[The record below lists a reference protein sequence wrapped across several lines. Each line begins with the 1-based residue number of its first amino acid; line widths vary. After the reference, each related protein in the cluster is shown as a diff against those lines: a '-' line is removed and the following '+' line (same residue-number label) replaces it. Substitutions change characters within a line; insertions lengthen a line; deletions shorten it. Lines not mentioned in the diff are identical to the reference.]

1 MGLFCCLIF
10 KPQIKQNTIQ
20 YSKNQQF
27 KFSKMKYNTRNIGII
42 AHVDAGK
49 TTLSE
54 RLLYYTG
61 LIHKIGNVDD
71 GNTTMDKDIQEKNRG
86 ITISS
91 AAVSTQWKKDGTA
104 YNINIIDTPGHIDFA
119 VEVERSLRV
128 LDSVV
133 AVFCASSGVQPQT
146 ENVWFQAEKHGISKI
161 CFINKMDRIGADFF
175 AVLKEIETKLHAV
188 PMALQIPI
196 GAEAQFEGVID
207 LIRQKALYWTDETGE
222 TIIEKEIPDDQKAD
236 AEEYRMK
243 LMETLAEYDETF
255 FEIFLDPENSIT
267 EEMITEALRK
277 VCRSGA
283 AVPVLC
289 GSAFKNKGVQPLLD
303 AVVTYFPAP
312 DHLPAIQGKD
322 PETEESVELIRD
334 ETESFSGLV
343 FKVVIDKHMGRL
355 AMLRLYSGKIK
366 SGDTVLN
373 VRTGE
378 SFRISRILQMQSD
391 KTLAIEEAKAGDIVA
406 LTGIKDSKTG
416 DSLSAVEKPVL
427 LEAITIPAPVIR
439 VSIEPKTN
447 SDEKS
452 FGLVLAKI
460 QEEDPSLVVERD
472 RQTGETLL
480 SGLGELHLE
489 VTLEKIR
496 LNHGIEV
503 NQGKPKVSY
512 REILT
517 ETRTHREKLSKQNGG
532 SGQFAD
538 ITFEIGPRENN
549 VPGIEFINLIKG
561 GVIPGEFIPSVEK
574 GFKDA
579 MENGPLKGYPLESMK
594 IRLLDGSFHAQ
605 DSSAFDFENA
615 ARDGFR
621 AAALSCSPKLLEPVM
636 QVEIQSIEE
645 YTGAVTADINRRRGI
660 ISSIDEKSGRK
671 IFAAEVPLA
680 STFGYISDLRT
691 LTSGRASISMKLSHY
706 AMVPDFIANT
716 LVT

>member
-1 MGLFCCLIF
+1 
-10 KPQIKQNTIQ
+10 
-20 YSKNQQF
+20 
-27 KFSKMKYNTRNIGII
+27 MKYNTRNIGII

-71 GNTTMDKDIQEKNRG
+71 GNTTMDKDIQERNRG

-91 AAVSTQWKKDGTA
+91 AAVSTQWKKDNKV

-146 ENVWFQAEKHGISKI
+146 ENVWFQAEKHGTSKI

-175 AVLKEIETKLHAV
+175 AVLNEIKTKLNAV
-188 PMALQIPI
+188 PLALQIPI
-196 GAEAQFEGVID
+196 GAESHFEGVID
-207 LIRQKALYWTDETGE
+207 LIKMKALYWADENGE
-222 TIIEKEIPDDQKAD
+222 TIVEKEIPDHYMAEAD
-236 AEEYRMK
+236 EYRMK
-243 LMETLAEYDETF
+243 LMETLAENDEMF
-255 FEIFLDPENSIT
+255 FDIFMDT
-267 EEMITEALRK
+267 EQTVTVEMLSEAIQR
-277 VCRSGA
+277 VCRLGS

-289 GSAFKNKGVQPLLD
+289 GSAFKNKGIQPLLD
-303 AVVTYFPAP
+303 AVVTYLPAP
-312 DHLPAIQGKD
+312 DQLADLQGRD
-322 PETEESVELIRD
+322 PQTEETVTLERN
-334 ETESFSGLV
+334 ESAAFLGLV

-355 AMLRLYSGKIK
+355 AMLRVYSGRIQ
-366 SGDTVLN
+366 SGDTILN

-378 SFRISRILQMQSD
+378 SYRISRILQMQSD
-391 KTLAIEEAKAGDIVA
+391 KTLTLDEAKAGDIVA
-406 LTGIKDSKTG
+406 LTGIKDAKTG
-416 DSLSAVEKPVL
+416 DSLSSIEQPIL
-427 LEAITIPAPVIR
+427 LEAITIPTPVIR
-439 VSIEPKTN
+439 VAIEPKTN
-447 SDEKS
+447 GDEKS

-472 RQTGETLL
+472 PQTGETLL

-496 LNHGIEV
+496 LNHGIEI

-517 ETRTHREKLSKQNGG
+517 ETRVHREKLSKQNGG

-538 ITFEIGPRENN
+538 ITFEIGPGNDNEH
-549 VPGIEFINLIKG
+549 GLEFVNMIKG
-561 GVIPGEFIPSVEK
+561 GVIPTEFIPSVEK
-574 GFKDA
+574 GFREA
-579 MENGPLKGYPLESMK
+579 MEHGPLKGYPLENMK
-594 IRLLDGSFHAQ
+594 VTLLDGSFHAQ
-605 DSSAFDFENA
+605 DSAAFDFEIA
-615 ARDGFR
+615 AREGFK
-621 AAALSCSPKLLEPVM
+621 AAAKGCHPKLMEPVM
-636 QVEIQSIEE
+636 KVEIQSIEE

-660 ISSIDEKSGRK
+660 ITSIDEKSGRK

-706 AMVPDFIANT
+706 ALVPDFIANT
-716 LVT
+716 LIT

>member
-1 MGLFCCLIF
+1 
-10 KPQIKQNTIQ
+10 
-20 YSKNQQF
+20 
-27 KFSKMKYNTRNIGII
+27 MKYNTRNIGII

-49 TTLSE
+49 TTLTE

-61 LIHKIGNVDD
+61 MIHKIGNVDE

-91 AAVSTQWKKDGTA
+91 AAISTQWKKDDNVF
-104 YNINIIDTPGHIDFA
+104 NINIIDTPGHIDFA

-175 AVLKEIETKLHAV
+175 AVLNEIKTKLNAV
-188 PMALQIPI
+188 PLALQIPM
-196 GAEAQFEGVID
+196 GSEDSFEGVID
-207 LIRQKALYWTDETGE
+207 LIKQKALYWMDENGE
-222 TIIEKEIPDDQKAD
+222 TIIEKEIPELYN
-236 AEEYRMK
+236 AEVHEWRIK
-243 LMETLAEYDETF
+243 LMETLAESDEQF
-255 FEIFLDPENSIT
+255 FEYFLDSETKIT
-267 EEMITEALRK
+267 EEMITEAIKRACQSRNL
-277 VCRSGA
+277 
-283 AVPVLC
+283 VPVLC

-303 AVVTYFPAP
+303 AIVSYLPAP
-312 DHLPAIQGKD
+312 DQLASVKGKD
-322 PETEESVELIRD
+322 AKTEETVELERNEEEI
-334 ETESFSGLV
+334 FSGLV
-343 FKVVIDKHMGRL
+343 FKVVIDKHMGKL
-355 AMLRLYSGKIK
+355 SMLRIYSGSIQ
-366 SGDTVLN
+366 SGDTVQN

-391 KTLAIEEAKAGDIVA
+391 KTITVEEGKAGDIVA
-406 LTGIKDSKTG
+406 LTGIKDAKTG
-416 DSLSAVEKPVL
+416 DSLSSVERAVL
-427 LEAITIPAPVIR
+427 LESITIPAPVIR

-447 SDEKS
+447 ADEKS

-496 LNHGIEV
+496 LNHGIEI

-512 REILT
+512 KEILT
-517 ETRTHREKLSKQNGG
+517 ETRTHREKLVKQNGG

-538 ITFEIGPRENN
+538 ITFEIGPRNDG
-549 VPGIEFINLIKG
+549 GIGLEFINQIKG
-561 GVIPGEFIPSVEK
+561 GVIPNEFVPSIEK
-574 GFKDA
+574 GFREA
-579 MENGPLKGYPLESMK
+579 MENGALQGYPLESMK
-594 IRLLDGSFHAQ
+594 VTLLDGSTHSNDSHAQ
-605 DSSAFDFENA
+605 DFEMA

-621 AAALSCSPKLLEPVM
+621 EIGKSCKPKLMEPIM
-636 QVEIQSIEE
+636 KVEIQTIED
-645 YTGAVTADINRRRGI
+645 YTGAVTADINKRRGI
-660 ISSIDEKSGRK
+660 IISIDEKSGRK
-671 IFAAEVPLA
+671 IFTAEVPLA

-706 AMVPDFIANT
+706 ALVPDFIANT

>member
-1 MGLFCCLIF
+1 
-10 KPQIKQNTIQ
+10 
-20 YSKNQQF
+20 
-27 KFSKMKYNTRNIGII
+27 MKYNTRNIGII

-49 TTLSE
+49 TTLTE

-91 AAVSTQWKKDGTA
+91 AAVSTQWKKAETV

-175 AVLKEIETKLHAV
+175 AVLKEIETKLNAV

-196 GAEAQFEGVID
+196 GAEDQFEGVID
-207 LIRQKALYWTDETGE
+207 LIKQKALYWTDENGE
-222 TIIEKEIPDDQKAD
+222 TIIEKEIPEDHKAD
-236 AEEYRMK
+236 ADEYRMK

-255 FEIFLDPENSIT
+255 FEVYMNPENSIT
-267 EEMITEALRK
+267 EEMITEALQK

-312 DHLPAIQGKD
+312 DQLPAVQGKD
-322 PETEESVELIRD
+322 PETEEAVELIRN

-355 AMLRLYSGKIK
+355 AMLRLYSGSIK

-378 SFRISRILQMQSD
+378 SFRISRILKMQSD
-391 KTLAIEEAKAGDIVA
+391 KTLSIEKGKAGDIVA
-406 LTGIKDSKTG
+406 LTGIKDAKTG

-452 FGLVLAKI
+452 FGLVLVKI

-549 VPGIEFINLIKG
+549 EPGLEFINLIKG

-574 GFKDA
+574 GFREA

-594 IRLLDGSFHAQ
+594 IRLLDGSFHPQ
-605 DSSAFDFENA
+605 DSGAFDFENA

-621 AAALSCSPKLLEPVM
+621 AAALSCSPKLLEPIM

-660 ISSIDEKSGRK
+660 ISSIDERSGRK
-671 IFAAEVPLA
+671 IFTAEVPLA

-706 AMVPDFIANT
+706 ALVPDFIANT
-716 LVT
+716 LIT

>member
-1 MGLFCCLIF
+1 M
-10 KPQIKQNTIQ
+10 
-20 YSKNQQF
+20 KN
-27 KFSKMKYNTRNIGII
+27 NTRNIGII

-91 AAVSTQWKKDGTA
+91 AAVSTQWQKDHNV

-146 ENVWFQAEKHGISKI
+146 ENVWFQAEKHGTSKI
-161 CFINKMDRIGADFF
+161 GFINKMDRVGADFF
-175 AVLKEIETKLHAV
+175 AVLEEIRTKLNVV
-188 PMALQIPI
+188 PLALQVPI
-196 GAEAQFEGVID
+196 GAEDHFEGVID
-207 LIRQKALYWTDETGE
+207 LIQQKALYWMDDNGE
-222 TIIEKEIPDDQKAD
+222 TIIEKEIPAD
-236 AEEYRMK
+236 YQYEAEEYRMK
-243 LMETLAEYDETF
+243 LQETLAEYNEDF
-255 FEIFLDPENSIT
+255 FEAFMDTGREISN
-267 EEMITEALRK
+267 EMIITAIQDA
-277 VCRSGA
+277 CRSGVV
-283 AVPVLC
+283 VPVLC
-289 GSAFKNKGVQPLLD
+289 GSAFKNKGIQPLLD
-303 AVVTYFPAP
+303 AVVTYLPAP
-312 DHLPAIQGKD
+312 DQLSNIQGKD
-322 PETEESVELIRD
+322 PQTDKSIELERNEE
-334 ETESFSGLV
+334 ESFSGLV
-343 FKVVIDKHMGRL
+343 FKVIIDKHIGRL
-355 AMLRLYSGKIK
+355 AMVRIYSGKIK
-366 SGDTVLN
+366 SGDTILN

-391 KTLAIEEAKAGDIVA
+391 KTLSVEEGKAGDIVA
-406 LTGIKDSKTG
+406 LTGIKDAKTG
-416 DSLSAVEKPVL
+416 DSLSSLKKPVL

-447 SDEKS
+447 GDEKN

-496 LNHGIEV
+496 LNHGIEI
-503 NQGKPKVSY
+503 NQGQPKVSY

-517 ETRTHREKLSKQNGG
+517 ETKLHREKLSKQNGG

-538 ITFEIGPRENN
+538 ITFEIGPRNDNEH
-549 VPGIEFINLIKG
+549 GLEFINMIKG
-561 GVIPGEFIPSVEK
+561 GAIPGEFIPSVEK
-574 GFKDA
+574 GFREA
-579 MENGPLKGYPLESMK
+579 MEQGSLKGYPLESMR
-594 IRLLDGSFHAQ
+594 ITLVDGAFHAQ
-605 DSSAFDFENA
+605 DSAALDFEIA
-615 ARDGFR
+615 ARDGFK
-621 AAALSCSPKLLEPVM
+621 AAAGKCSPKLLEPVM

-645 YTGAVTADINRRRGI
+645 YTGVITADLSRRRGI
-660 ISSIDEKSGRK
+660 IISIDEKSGRK
-671 IFAAEVPLA
+671 IFTAEVPLA

-691 LTSGRASISMKLSHY
+691 LASGRASISMKLSHY
-706 AMVPDFIANT
+706 ALVPDFIANT
-716 LVT
+716 LIT

>member
-1 MGLFCCLIF
+1 
-10 KPQIKQNTIQ
+10 
-20 YSKNQQF
+20 
-27 KFSKMKYNTRNIGII
+27 MKYNTRNIGII

-49 TTLSE
+49 TTLTE

-61 LIHKIGNVDD
+61 MIHKIGNVDE

-91 AAVSTQWKKDGTA
+91 AAISTQWKKDENVF
-104 YNINIIDTPGHIDFA
+104 NINIIDTPGHIDFA

-175 AVLKEIETKLHAV
+175 AVLNEIKTKLNAV
-188 PMALQIPI
+188 PLALQIPM
-196 GAEAQFEGVID
+196 GSEDSFEGVID
-207 LIRQKALYWTDETGE
+207 LIKQKALYWMDENGE
-222 TIIEKEIPDDQKAD
+222 TIIEKEIPELYN
-236 AEEYRMK
+236 AEAHEWRMK
-243 LMETLAEYDETF
+243 LMETLAESDEQF
-255 FEIFLDPENSIT
+255 FEYFLDSESKIS
-267 EEMITEALRK
+267 EEMITEAIKRACQSRNL
-277 VCRSGA
+277 
-283 AVPVLC
+283 VPVLC

-303 AVVTYFPAP
+303 AIVSYLPAP
-312 DHLPAIQGKD
+312 DQLASVKGKD
-322 PETEESVELIRD
+322 AKTEETVELERNEE
-334 ETESFSGLV
+334 ETFSGLV
-343 FKVVIDKHMGRL
+343 FKVVIDKHMGKL
-355 AMLRLYSGKIK
+355 SMLRIYSGSIQ
-366 SGDTVLN
+366 SGDTVQN

-391 KTLAIEEAKAGDIVA
+391 KTITVEEGKAGDIVA
-406 LTGIKDSKTG
+406 LTGIKDAKTG
-416 DSLSAVEKPVL
+416 DSLSSVERAVL
-427 LEAITIPAPVIR
+427 LESITIPAPVIR

-447 SDEKS
+447 ADEKS

-460 QEEDPSLVVERD
+460 QEEDPSLFVERD

-496 LNHGIEV
+496 LNHGIEI

-517 ETRTHREKLSKQNGG
+517 ETRTHREKLVKQNGG

-538 ITFEIGPRENN
+538 ITFEIGPRNDD
-549 VPGIEFINLIKG
+549 GIGLEFINQIKG
-561 GVIPGEFIPSVEK
+561 GVIPNEFIPSVEK
-574 GFKDA
+574 GFREA
-579 MENGPLKGYPLESMK
+579 MENGALQGYPLESMK
-594 IRLLDGSFHAQ
+594 VTLLDGSTHSNDSHAQ
-605 DSSAFDFENA
+605 DFEMA

-621 AAALSCSPKLLEPVM
+621 EIGKSCKPKLMEPIM
-636 QVEIQSIEE
+636 KVEIQTIED
-645 YTGAVTADINRRRGI
+645 YTGAVTADINKRRGI
-660 ISSIDEKSGRK
+660 ITSIDEKSGRK
-671 IFAAEVPLA
+671 IFTAEVPLA

-706 AMVPDFIANT
+706 ALVPDFIANT
-716 LVT
+716 LLT

>member
-1 MGLFCCLIF
+1 
-10 KPQIKQNTIQ
+10 
-20 YSKNQQF
+20 
-27 KFSKMKYNTRNIGII
+27 MKYNTRNIGII

-49 TTLSE
+49 TTLTE

-61 LIHKIGNVDD
+61 MIHKIGNVDE

-91 AAVSTQWKKDGTA
+91 AAISTQWKK
-104 YNINIIDTPGHIDFA
+104 NENVFSINIIDTPGHIDFA

-175 AVLKEIETKLHAV
+175 AVLNEIKTKLNAV
-188 PMALQIPI
+188 PLALQIPM
-196 GAEAQFEGVID
+196 GSEDSFEGVID
-207 LIRQKALYWTDETGE
+207 LIKQKALYWMDENGE
-222 TIIEKEIPDDQKAD
+222 TIIEKEIPELYN
-236 AEEYRMK
+236 AEAHEWRMK
-243 LMETLAEYDETF
+243 LMETLAESDEKF
-255 FEIFLDPENSIT
+255 FEYFLDSETKIS
-267 EEMITEALRK
+267 EEIITEAIKRACQSRNL
-277 VCRSGA
+277 
-283 AVPVLC
+283 VPVLC

-303 AVVTYFPAP
+303 AIVSYLPAP
-312 DHLPAIQGKD
+312 NQLASVKGKD
-322 PETEESVELIRD
+322 AKTEETIELERNEEEI
-334 ETESFSGLV
+334 FSGLV
-343 FKVVIDKHMGRL
+343 FKVVIDKHMGKL
-355 AMLRLYSGKIK
+355 SMLRIYSGSIQ
-366 SGDTVLN
+366 SGDTVQN

-391 KTLAIEEAKAGDIVA
+391 KTITVEEGKSGDIVA
-406 LTGIKDSKTG
+406 LTGIKDAKTG
-416 DSLSAVEKPVL
+416 DSLSSIEQAVL
-427 LEAITIPAPVIR
+427 LESITIPAPVIR

-447 SDEKS
+447 ADEKS

-496 LNHGIEV
+496 LNHGIEI

-512 REILT
+512 KEILT
-517 ETRTHREKLSKQNGG
+517 ETRTHREKLVKQNGG

-538 ITFEIGPRENN
+538 ITFEIGPRNDD
-549 VPGIEFINLIKG
+549 GIGLEFINHIKG
-561 GVIPGEFIPSVEK
+561 GVIPNEFIPSVEK
-574 GFKDA
+574 GFREA
-579 MENGPLKGYPLESMK
+579 MENGALQGYPLESMK
-594 IRLLDGSFHAQ
+594 VTLLDGSTHSNDSHAQ
-605 DSSAFDFENA
+605 DFEMA

-621 AAALSCSPKLLEPVM
+621 EIGKSCKPKLMEPIM
-636 QVEIQSIEE
+636 KVEIQAIED
-645 YTGAVTADINRRRGI
+645 YTGAVTADINKRRGI
-660 ISSIDEKSGRK
+660 IISIDEKSGRK
-671 IFAAEVPLA
+671 IFTAEVPLA
-680 STFGYISDLRT
+680 STLGYISDLRT

-706 AMVPDFIANT
+706 ALVPDFIANT

>member
-1 MGLFCCLIF
+1 
-10 KPQIKQNTIQ
+10 
-20 YSKNQQF
+20 
-27 KFSKMKYNTRNIGII
+27 MKYNTRNIGII

-49 TTLSE
+49 TTLTE

-61 LIHKIGNVDD
+61 MIHKIGNVDE

-91 AAVSTQWKKDGTA
+91 AAISTQWKKDDNVF
-104 YNINIIDTPGHIDFA
+104 NINIIDTPGHIDFA

-175 AVLKEIETKLHAV
+175 AVLNEIKTKLNAV
-188 PMALQIPI
+188 PLALQIPM
-196 GAEAQFEGVID
+196 GSEDHFEGVID
-207 LIRQKALYWTDETGE
+207 LIKQKALYWIDENGE
-222 TIIEKEIPDDQKAD
+222 TIVEKEIPELYN
-236 AEEYRMK
+236 AEAHEWRIK
-243 LMETLAEYDETF
+243 LMETLAESDEQF
-255 FEIFLDPENSIT
+255 FEYFLDSETKIT
-267 EEMITEALRK
+267 EEMITEAIKRACQSRNL
-277 VCRSGA
+277 
-283 AVPVLC
+283 VPVLC

-303 AVVTYFPAP
+303 AIVSYLPAP
-312 DHLPAIQGKD
+312 DQLASVKGKD
-322 PETEESVELIRD
+322 AKTEETVELERNEEEI
-334 ETESFSGLV
+334 FSGLV
-343 FKVVIDKHMGRL
+343 FKVVIDKHMGKL
-355 AMLRLYSGKIK
+355 SMLRIYSGSIQ
-366 SGDTVLN
+366 SGDTVQN

-391 KTLAIEEAKAGDIVA
+391 KTITVEEGKAGDIVA
-406 LTGIKDSKTG
+406 LTGIKDAKTG
-416 DSLSAVEKPVL
+416 DSLSSVERAVL
-427 LEAITIPAPVIR
+427 LESITIPAPVIR
-439 VSIEPKTN
+439 VSIEPKTDA
-447 SDEKS
+447 DEKS

-496 LNHGIEV
+496 LNHGIEI

-512 REILT
+512 KEILT
-517 ETRTHREKLSKQNGG
+517 ETRTHREKLVKQNGG

-538 ITFEIGPRENN
+538 ITFEIGPRNDD
-549 VPGIEFINLIKG
+549 GIGLEFINQIKG
-561 GVIPGEFIPSVEK
+561 GVIPNEFVPSVEK
-574 GFKDA
+574 GFREA
-579 MENGPLKGYPLESMK
+579 MENGALQGYPLESMK
-594 IRLLDGSFHAQ
+594 VTLLDGSTHSNDSHAQ
-605 DSSAFDFENA
+605 DFEMA

-621 AAALSCSPKLLEPVM
+621 EIGKSCKPKLMEPIM
-636 QVEIQSIEE
+636 KVEIQTIED
-645 YTGAVTADINRRRGI
+645 YTGAVTADINKRRGI
-660 ISSIDEKSGRK
+660 IISIDEKSGRK
-671 IFAAEVPLA
+671 IFTAEVPLA

-706 AMVPDFIANT
+706 ALVPDFIANT

>member
-1 MGLFCCLIF
+1 M
-10 KPQIKQNTIQ
+10 
-20 YSKNQQF
+20 KN
-27 KFSKMKYNTRNIGII
+27 NTRNIGII

-91 AAVSTQWKKDGTA
+91 AAVSTQWKKDNNV
-104 YNINIIDTPGHIDFA
+104 YHINIIDTPGHIDFA

-146 ENVWFQAEKHGISKI
+146 ENVWFQAEKHGASKI

-175 AVLKEIETKLHAV
+175 AVLEEIRTKLNAV
-188 PMALQIPI
+188 PLALQIPI
-196 GAEAQFEGVID
+196 GTEDNFEGVID
-207 LIRQKALYWTDETGE
+207 LIQQKALYWIDENGE
-222 TIIEKEIPDDQKAD
+222 TIIEKEIPLNYQIEAN
-236 AEEYRMK
+236 EYRIK
-243 LMETLAEYDETF
+243 LQETLAEYHEDF
-255 FEIFLDPENSIT
+255 FEAFMDMESEISN
-267 EEMITEALRK
+267 EMMVKAIQE

-283 AVPVLC
+283 TVPVLC
-289 GSAFKNKGVQPLLD
+289 GSAFKNKGIQPLLD
-303 AVVTYFPAP
+303 AVVTYLPAP
-312 DHLPAIQGKD
+312 DQLTNIQGKD
-322 PETEESVELIRD
+322 PQTEETIELGRNETE
-334 ETESFSGLV
+334 TFSGLV
-343 FKVVIDKHMGRL
+343 FKVIIDKHIGRL
-355 AMLRLYSGKIK
+355 AMLRIYSGKIK
-366 SGDTVLN
+366 SGDMVLN

-391 KTLAIEEAKAGDIVA
+391 KTLSVEEGKAGDIVS
-406 LTGIKDSKTG
+406 LTGIKDAKTG
-416 DSLSAVEKPVL
+416 DSLSSVEKPIL

-447 SDEKS
+447 GDEKN
-452 FGLVLAKI
+452 FGLVLSKI
-460 QEEDPSLVVERD
+460 QEEDPSLVIERD
-472 RQTGETLL
+472 PQTGETLL

-496 LNHGIEV
+496 LNHGIEI

-517 ETRTHREKLSKQNGG
+517 ETKHHREKLSKQNGG

-538 ITFEIGPRENN
+538 ISFEIGPRSDNE
-549 VPGIEFINLIKG
+549 PGLEFVNMIKG

-574 GFKDA
+574 GFREA
-579 MENGPLKGYPLESMK
+579 MSQGTLKGYPLESMK
-594 IRLLDGSFHAQ
+594 ITLLDGAFHAQ
-605 DSSAFDFENA
+605 DSAALDFEIA
-615 ARDGFR
+615 ARDGFK
-621 AAALSCSPKLLEPVM
+621 AAAGKCSPKLLEPIM

-645 YTGAVTADINRRRGI
+645 YTGAITADINRRRGI
-660 ISSIDEKSGRK
+660 ITSIDERSGRK

-691 LTSGRASISMKLSHY
+691 LASGRASISMKLSHY
-706 AMVPDFIANT
+706 ALVPDFIANT
-716 LVT
+716 LMT

>member
-1 MGLFCCLIF
+1 
-10 KPQIKQNTIQ
+10 
-20 YSKNQQF
+20 
-27 KFSKMKYNTRNIGII
+27 MKYNTRNIGII

-49 TTLSE
+49 TTLTE

-71 GNTTMDKDIQEKNRG
+71 GNTTMDKDIQERSRG

-91 AAVSTQWKKDGTA
+91 AAVSTQWKKGETV

-119 VEVERSLRV
+119 VEVERSLRI

-146 ENVWFQAEKHGISKI
+146 ENVWFQAEKHGTSKI

-175 AVLKEIETKLHAV
+175 SVLREIETKLHAV

-196 GAEAQFEGVID
+196 GAEDHFEGVID
-207 LIRQKALYWTDETGE
+207 LIRQKALYWMDDNGE
-222 TIIEKEIPDDQKAD
+222 TVIEKEIPEDLKAD
-236 AEEYRMK
+236 TDEYRMK
-243 LMETLAEYDETF
+243 LMETLAEYDESF
-255 FEIFLDPENSIT
+255 FEIFMDSDKKVT
-267 EEMITEALRK
+267 EEMISEALQR

-303 AVVTYFPAP
+303 AIVTYFPAP
-312 DHLPAIQGKD
+312 EELSNIQGEN
-322 PETEESVELIRD
+322 PHTGETVELARN
-334 ETESFSGLV
+334 EMESLSGLI

-355 AMLRLYSGKIK
+355 AMLRIYSGMIQ

-373 VRTGE
+373 ARTGE
-378 SFRISRILQMQSD
+378 SFRISRILKMQSD
-391 KTLAIEEAKAGDIVA
+391 KTLSIEVGKAGDIVA
-406 LTGIKDSKTG
+406 LTGIKDAKTG
-416 DSLSAVEKPVL
+416 DTLSAVEKPVL

-489 VTLEKIR
+489 VTLEKMR

-512 REILT
+512 REVLT
-517 ETRTHREKLSKQNGG
+517 EAMIHREKLSKQNGG
-532 SGQFAD
+532 NGQFAD

-549 VPGIEFINLIKG
+549 EMGLEFVNLIKG

-574 GFKDA
+574 GFREA
-579 MENGPLKGYPLESMK
+579 MENGPLKGYPLESLK
-594 IRLLDGSFHAQ
+594 ITLLDGSFHSQ
-605 DSSAFDFENA
+605 DSAAYDFEMA

-621 AAALSCSPKLLEPVM
+621 AAAVLCSPKLLEPVM
-636 QVEIQSIEE
+636 EVEIQSIEE

-660 ISSIDEKSGRK
+660 ILSIDEKSGRK
-671 IFAAEVPLA
+671 VFAAEVPLA

-691 LTSGRASISMKLSHY
+691 LTSGRASISMKLAHY
-706 AMVPDFIANT
+706 ALVPDFIAST
-716 LVT
+716 LTT

>member
-1 MGLFCCLIF
+1 
-10 KPQIKQNTIQ
+10 
-20 YSKNQQF
+20 
-27 KFSKMKYNTRNIGII
+27 MKYNTRNIGII

-49 TTLSE
+49 TTLTE

-61 LIHKIGNVDD
+61 MIHKIGNVDE

-91 AAVSTQWKKDGTA
+91 AAISTQWKKNDNIF
-104 YNINIIDTPGHIDFA
+104 NINIIDTPGHIDFA

-146 ENVWFQAEKHGISKI
+146 ENVWFQAEKHGVSKI

-175 AVLKEIETKLHAV
+175 AVLNEIRTKLNAV
-188 PMALQIPI
+188 PLALQIPI
-196 GAEAQFEGVID
+196 GSEDNFEGVID
-207 LIRQKALYWTDETGE
+207 LIKQKALYWVDENGE
-222 TIIEKEIPDDQKAD
+222 TIIEKEIPENHKAD
-236 AEEYRMK
+236 ADEFRLK
-243 LMETLAEYDETF
+243 LMETLAEFDEIFFETF
-255 FEIFLDPENSIT
+255 INSETEISEKTIFEAIQRACQFRAI
-267 EEMITEALRK
+267 
-277 VCRSGA
+277 
-283 AVPVLC
+283 VPVLC

-303 AVVTYFPAP
+303 AVVNYLPAP
-312 DHLPAIQGKD
+312 NQLPSIKGKD
-322 PETEESVELIRD
+322 VKTEETIELERNEE
-334 ETESFSGLV
+334 ETFSGLI
-343 FKVVIDKHMGRL
+343 FKVVIDKHMGKL
-355 AMLRLYSGKIK
+355 SMLRIYSGKIK

-391 KTLAIEEAKAGDIVA
+391 KTLTIEEGKAGDIVA
-406 LTGIKDSKTG
+406 LTGIKDAKTG
-416 DSLSAVEKPVL
+416 DSLSSLEQPVL
-427 LEAITIPAPVIR
+427 LESITIPAPVIR

-447 SDEKS
+447 ADEKS

-460 QEEDPSLVVERD
+460 QEEDPSLLVERD

-496 LNHGIEV
+496 LNHGIEI

-512 REILT
+512 KEILT
-517 ETRTHREKLSKQNGG
+517 ETKKHREKLVKQTGG

-538 ITFEIGPRENN
+538 ITFEIGPRNDN
-549 VPGIEFINLIKG
+549 GVGLEFINQIKG
-561 GVIPGEFIPSVEK
+561 GVIPSEFIPSVEK
-574 GFKDA
+574 GFREA
-579 MENGPLKGYPLESMK
+579 MENGALSGNPLESMK
-594 IRLLDGSFHAQ
+594 VTLLDGSTHSE
-605 DSSAFDFENA
+605 DSGAFDFEIA

-621 AAALSCSPKLLEPVM
+621 AVAKSCKPKLLEPIM

-645 YTGAVTADINRRRGI
+645 YTGVITADINKRRGI
-660 ISSIDEKSGRK
+660 ITSIDEKSGRK
-671 IFAAEVPLA
+671 IFTAEVPLA

-691 LTSGRASISMKLSHY
+691 LTSGRASVSMKLSHY
-706 AMVPDFIANT
+706 ALVPDFIANT
-716 LVT
+716 LIT

>member
-1 MGLFCCLIF
+1 
-10 KPQIKQNTIQ
+10 
-20 YSKNQQF
+20 
-27 KFSKMKYNTRNIGII
+27 MKYNTRNIGII

-49 TTLSE
+49 TTLTE

-71 GNTTMDKDIQEKNRG
+71 GNTTMDKDIQEKSRG

-91 AAVSTQWKKDGTA
+91 AAVSTQWKKGETVYD
-104 YNINIIDTPGHIDFA
+104 INIIDTPGHIDFA
-119 VEVERSLRV
+119 VEVERSLRI

-146 ENVWFQAEKHGISKI
+146 ENVWFQAEKHGTSKI

-175 AVLKEIETKLHAV
+175 SVLREIETKLHAV
-188 PMALQIPI
+188 PMVLQIPI
-196 GAEAQFEGVID
+196 GAEDHFEGVID
-207 LIRQKALYWTDETGE
+207 LIRQKALYWMDDNGE
-222 TIIEKEIPDDQKAD
+222 TVIEKEIPEDLKAD
-236 AEEYRMK
+236 TDEYRMK
-243 LMETLAEYDETF
+243 LTETLAEYDESF
-255 FEIFLDPENSIT
+255 FEIFMDSDNKVT
-267 EEMITEALRK
+267 EEMISEALQR
-277 VCRSGA
+277 VCRSGG

-303 AVVTYFPAP
+303 AIVTYFPAP
-312 DHLPAIQGKD
+312 EQLSNIKGED
-322 PETEESVELIRD
+322 PHSGETVELARN
-334 ETESFSGLV
+334 EMESLSGLI

-355 AMLRLYSGKIK
+355 AMLRIYSGMIQ

-373 VRTGE
+373 ARTGE
-378 SFRISRILQMQSD
+378 SFRISRILKMQSD
-391 KTLAIEEAKAGDIVA
+391 KTLSIEVGKAGDIVA
-406 LTGIKDSKTG
+406 LTGIKDAKTG
-416 DSLSAVEKPVL
+416 DTLSAVEKPVL

-489 VTLEKIR
+489 VTLEKMR

-512 REILT
+512 REVLT
-517 ETRTHREKLSKQNGG
+517 EAMIHREKLSKQNGG
-532 SGQFAD
+532 NGQFAD

-549 VPGIEFINLIKG
+549 EMGLEFVNLIKG

-574 GFKDA
+574 GFREA
-579 MENGPLKGYPLESMK
+579 MENGPLKGYPLESLK
-594 IRLLDGSFHAQ
+594 ITLLDGSFHSQ
-605 DSSAFDFENA
+605 DSAAYDFEMA

-621 AAALSCSPKLLEPVM
+621 AAAVLCSPKLLEPVM
-636 QVEIQSIEE
+636 EVEIQSIEE

-660 ISSIDEKSGRK
+660 ILSIDEKSGRK
-671 IFAAEVPLA
+671 VFAAEVPLA

-691 LTSGRASISMKLSHY
+691 LTSGRASISMKLAHY
-706 AMVPDFIANT
+706 ALVPDFIAST
-716 LVT
+716 LTT

>member
-1 MGLFCCLIF
+1 
-10 KPQIKQNTIQ
+10 
-20 YSKNQQF
+20 
-27 KFSKMKYNTRNIGII
+27 MKYNTRNIGII

-49 TTLSE
+49 TTLTE

-91 AAVSTQWKKDGTA
+91 AAVSTQWKKGETV

-175 AVLKEIETKLHAV
+175 AVLKEIETKLNAV

-207 LIRQKALYWTDETGE
+207 LIKQKALYWTDENGE
-222 TIIEKEIPDDQKAD
+222 TIIEKEIPEDHKAD
-236 AEEYRMK
+236 ADEYRMK
-243 LMETLAEYDETF
+243 LMEILAEYDETF
-255 FEIFLDPENSIT
+255 FEAYMNPENNIT
-267 EEMITEALRK
+267 EEMITEALQK

-312 DHLPAIQGKD
+312 DQLPVVQGKD
-322 PETEESVELIRD
+322 PETEEAVELVRN
-334 ETESFSGLV
+334 ETETFSGLV

-355 AMLRLYSGKIK
+355 VMLRLYSGSIK
-366 SGDTVLN
+366 SGDTIVN
-373 VRTGE
+373 VRTSE
-378 SFRISRILQMQSD
+378 SFRISRILKMQSD
-391 KTLAIEEAKAGDIVA
+391 KTLSIEEGKAGDIVA
-406 LTGIKDSKTG
+406 LTGIKDAKTG

-460 QEEDPSLVVERD
+460 QEEDPSLVMERD

-549 VPGIEFINLIKG
+549 EPGLEFINLIKG

-574 GFKDA
+574 GFREA

-594 IRLLDGSFHAQ
+594 IRLMDGSFHPQ
-605 DSSAFDFENA
+605 DSGAYDFENA

-621 AAALSCSPKLLEPVM
+621 AAALSCSPRLLEPIM

-660 ISSIDEKSGRK
+660 ISSIDERSGRK
-671 IFAAEVPLA
+671 IFTAEVPLA

-706 AMVPDFIANT
+706 ALVPDFIANT
-716 LVT
+716 LIT

>member
-1 MGLFCCLIF
+1 
-10 KPQIKQNTIQ
+10 
-20 YSKNQQF
+20 
-27 KFSKMKYNTRNIGII
+27 MKYNTRNIGII

-49 TTLSE
+49 TTLTE

-61 LIHKIGNVDD
+61 MIHKIGNVDE

-91 AAVSTQWKKDGTA
+91 AAISTQWKKDSNVF
-104 YNINIIDTPGHIDFA
+104 NINIIDTPGHIDFA
-119 VEVERSLRV
+119 VEVERSSRV

-175 AVLKEIETKLHAV
+175 AVLNEIKTKLNAV
-188 PMALQIPI
+188 PLALQIPI
-196 GAEAQFEGVID
+196 GAEDHFEGVID
-207 LIRQKALYWTDETGE
+207 LVKQKALYWIDENGE
-222 TIIEKEIPDDQKAD
+222 TIIEKEIPELYN
-236 AEEYRMK
+236 AEAHEWRMK
-243 LMETLAEYDETF
+243 LMETLAESDEQF
-255 FEIFLDPENSIT
+255 FEYFLDSETEIS
-267 EEMITEALRK
+267 EEMITEAIK
-277 VCRSGA
+277 RSSQSRNL
-283 AVPVLC
+283 VPVLC

-303 AVVTYFPAP
+303 AIVSYLPSP
-312 DHLPAIQGKD
+312 DQLPFVIGKD
-322 PETEESVELIRD
+322 AKTEETVELERNEKEI
-334 ETESFSGLV
+334 FSGLV
-343 FKVVIDKHMGRL
+343 FKVVIDKHMGKL
-355 AMLRLYSGKIK
+355 SMLRIYSGSIQ
-366 SGDTVLN
+366 SGDTVQN

-391 KTLAIEEAKAGDIVA
+391 KTITVDEGKAGDIVA
-406 LTGIKDSKTG
+406 LTGIKDAKTG
-416 DSLSAVEKPVL
+416 DSLSSIERAVL
-427 LEAITIPAPVIR
+427 LESITIPAPVIR

-447 SDEKS
+447 ADEKS

-460 QEEDPSLVVERD
+460 QEEDPSLFVERD

-496 LNHGIEV
+496 LNHGIEI

-517 ETRTHREKLSKQNGG
+517 ETRTHREKLVKQNGG

-538 ITFEIGPRENN
+538 ITFEIGPRNDD
-549 VPGIEFINLIKG
+549 GIGLEFINQIKG
-561 GVIPGEFIPSVEK
+561 GVIPNEFIPSVEK
-574 GFKDA
+574 GFREA
-579 MENGPLKGYPLESMK
+579 MENGALQGYPLESMK
-594 IRLLDGSFHAQ
+594 VTLLDGSTHSNDSHAQ
-605 DSSAFDFENA
+605 DFEMA

-621 AAALSCSPKLLEPVM
+621 EIGKSCKPKLMEPIM
-636 QVEIQSIEE
+636 KVEIQTIED
-645 YTGAVTADINRRRGI
+645 YTGAVTADINKRRGI
-660 ISSIDEKSGRK
+660 ITSIDEKSGRK
-671 IFAAEVPLA
+671 IFTAEVPLA

-706 AMVPDFIANT
+706 ALVPDFIANT

>member
-1 MGLFCCLIF
+1 
-10 KPQIKQNTIQ
+10 
-20 YSKNQQF
+20 
-27 KFSKMKYNTRNIGII
+27 MKYNTRNIGII

-71 GNTTMDKDIQEKNRG
+71 GNTTMDKDIQERNRG

-91 AAVSTQWKKDGTA
+91 AAVSTQWKKDNNV

-128 LDSVV
+128 LDSVI

-146 ENVWFQAEKHGISKI
+146 ENVWFQAEKHGTSKI

-175 AVLKEIETKLHAV
+175 AVLNEIKTKLNAV
-188 PMALQIPI
+188 PLTIQIPI
-196 GAEAQFEGVID
+196 GAENDFEGVID
-207 LIRQKALYWTDETGE
+207 LIKMKALYWTDENGE
-222 TIIEKEIPDDQKAD
+222 TIMEKEIPAVSMTV
-236 AEEYRMK
+236 AHEYRVK
-243 LMETLAEYDETF
+243 LMETLAENDEMF
-255 FEIFLDPENSIT
+255 FEIFMDT
-267 EEMITEALRK
+267 EQTVTVEMLSEAIQR
-277 VCRSGA
+277 VCRSGS

-289 GSAFKNKGVQPLLD
+289 GSAFKNKGIQPLLD
-303 AVVTYFPAP
+303 AVVTYLPAP
-312 DHLPAIQGKD
+312 DQLADLQGRD
-322 PETEESVELIRD
+322 PQTEETVTMERN
-334 ETESFSGLV
+334 EEAPFSGLV

-355 AMLRLYSGKIK
+355 AMLRVYSGKIK
-366 SGDTVLN
+366 SGDTILN

-391 KTLAIEEAKAGDIVA
+391 KTLSMDEAKAGDIVA
-406 LTGIKDSKTG
+406 LTGIKDAKTG
-416 DSLSAVEKPVL
+416 DSLSSLEKPIL
-427 LEAITIPAPVIR
+427 LEAITIPTPVIR
-439 VSIEPKTN
+439 VAIEPKTN
-447 SDEKS
+447 GDEKS

-472 RQTGETLL
+472 PQTGETLL

-496 LNHGIEV
+496 LNHGIEI

-517 ETRTHREKLSKQNGG
+517 ETKVHREKFSKQNGG

-538 ITFEIGPRENN
+538 ITFEIGPRNDN
-549 VPGIEFINLIKG
+549 GLEFISMIKG
-561 GVIPGEFIPSVEK
+561 GVIPTEFIPSVEK
-574 GFKDA
+574 GFREA
-579 MENGPLKGYPLESMK
+579 MEYGPLNGYPLENMK
-594 IRLLDGSFHAQ
+594 ITLLDGSFHAQ
-605 DSSAFDFENA
+605 DSAAFDFEIA
-615 ARDGFR
+615 AREGFK
-621 AAALSCSPKLLEPVM
+621 AAAKGCSPKLMEPVM
-636 QVEIQSIEE
+636 QIEIQSIEE

-660 ISSIDEKSGRK
+660 ITSIDEKSGRK

-706 AMVPDFIANT
+706 ALVPDFIANT
-716 LVT
+716 LIT

>member
-1 MGLFCCLIF
+1 
-10 KPQIKQNTIQ
+10 
-20 YSKNQQF
+20 
-27 KFSKMKYNTRNIGII
+27 MKYNTRNIGII

-49 TTLSE
+49 TTLTE

-61 LIHKIGNVDD
+61 MIHKIGNVDE

-91 AAVSTQWKKDGTA
+91 AAISTQWKKDENVF
-104 YNINIIDTPGHIDFA
+104 NINIIDTPGHIDFA

-175 AVLKEIETKLHAV
+175 AVLNEIKTKLNAV
-188 PMALQIPI
+188 PLALQIPI
-196 GAEAQFEGVID
+196 GAEDHFEGVID
-207 LIRQKALYWTDETGE
+207 LIKQKALYWIDENGE
-222 TIIEKEIPDDQKAD
+222 TIVEKEIPELYKTEAH
-236 AEEYRMK
+236 EWRIK
-243 LMETLAEYDETF
+243 LMETLAESDEQF
-255 FEIFLDPENSIT
+255 FEYFLDSETKIS
-267 EEMITEALRK
+267 EEMITEAIKRACQSRNL
-277 VCRSGA
+277 VS
-283 AVPVLC
+283 VLC

-303 AVVTYFPAP
+303 AIVSYLPAP
-312 DHLPAIQGKD
+312 DQLASVKGKD
-322 PETEESVELIRD
+322 AKTEETVELERNEE
-334 ETESFSGLV
+334 ETFSGLV
-343 FKVVIDKHMGRL
+343 FKVVIDKHMGKL
-355 AMLRLYSGKIK
+355 SMLRIYSGSIQ
-366 SGDTVLN
+366 SGDTVQN

-391 KTLAIEEAKAGDIVA
+391 KTITVEEGKAGDIVA
-406 LTGIKDSKTG
+406 LTGIKDAKTG
-416 DSLSAVEKPVL
+416 DSLSGFEQAVL
-427 LEAITIPAPVIR
+427 LESITIPAPVIR

-447 SDEKS
+447 ADEKS

-496 LNHGIEV
+496 LNHGIEI

-512 REILT
+512 KEILT
-517 ETRTHREKLSKQNGG
+517 ETRTHREKLVKQNGG

-538 ITFEIGPRENN
+538 ITFEIGPRNDD
-549 VPGIEFINLIKG
+549 GIGLEFINQIKG
-561 GVIPGEFIPSVEK
+561 GVIPNEFIPSVEK
-574 GFKDA
+574 GFREA
-579 MENGPLKGYPLESMK
+579 MENGALQGYPLESMK
-594 IRLLDGSFHAQ
+594 VTLLDGSTHSNDSHAQ
-605 DSSAFDFENA
+605 DFEMA

-621 AAALSCSPKLLEPVM
+621 EIGKSCKPKLMEPIM
-636 QVEIQSIEE
+636 KVEIQTIED
-645 YTGAVTADINRRRGI
+645 YTGVVTADINKRRGI
-660 ISSIDEKSGRK
+660 ITSIDEKSGRK
-671 IFAAEVPLA
+671 IFTAEVPLA

-706 AMVPDFIANT
+706 ALVPDFIANT

>member
-1 MGLFCCLIF
+1 
-10 KPQIKQNTIQ
+10 
-20 YSKNQQF
+20 
-27 KFSKMKYNTRNIGII
+27 MKYNTRNIGII

-49 TTLSE
+49 TTLTE

-61 LIHKIGNVDD
+61 MIHKIGNVDE

-91 AAVSTQWKKDGTA
+91 AAISTQWKKDENIF
-104 YNINIIDTPGHIDFA
+104 NINIIDTPGHIDFA

-175 AVLKEIETKLHAV
+175 AVLNEIKTKLNAV
-188 PMALQIPI
+188 PLALQIPM
-196 GAEAQFEGVID
+196 GSEDSFEGVID
-207 LIRQKALYWTDETGE
+207 LIKQKALYWMDENGE
-222 TIIEKEIPDDQKAD
+222 TIIEKEIPELYNVEAH
-236 AEEYRMK
+236 EWRMK
-243 LMETLAEYDETF
+243 LMETLAESDEQF
-255 FEIFLDPENSIT
+255 FEYFLDSETKIS
-267 EEMITEALRK
+267 EEIITEAIKRACQSRNL
-277 VCRSGA
+277 
-283 AVPVLC
+283 VPVLC

-303 AVVTYFPAP
+303 AIVSYLPAP
-312 DHLPAIQGKD
+312 NQLASVKGKD
-322 PETEESVELIRD
+322 AKTEETIELERNEEEI
-334 ETESFSGLV
+334 FSGLV
-343 FKVVIDKHMGRL
+343 FKVVIDKHMGKL
-355 AMLRLYSGKIK
+355 SMLRIYSGSIQ
-366 SGDTVLN
+366 SGDTVQN

-391 KTLAIEEAKAGDIVA
+391 KTITVEEGKSGDIVA
-406 LTGIKDSKTG
+406 LTGIKDAKTG
-416 DSLSAVEKPVL
+416 DSLSSIEQAVL
-427 LEAITIPAPVIR
+427 LESITIPAPVIR

-447 SDEKS
+447 ADEKS

-496 LNHGIEV
+496 LNHGIEI

-517 ETRTHREKLSKQNGG
+517 ETRTHREKLVKQNGG

-538 ITFEIGPRENN
+538 ITFEIGPRND
-549 VPGIEFINLIKG
+549 VGIGLEFINQIKG
-561 GVIPGEFIPSVEK
+561 GVIPNEFVPSVEK
-574 GFKDA
+574 GFREA
-579 MENGPLKGYPLESMK
+579 MENGALQGYPLESMK
-594 IRLLDGSFHAQ
+594 VTLLDGSTHSNDSHAQ
-605 DSSAFDFENA
+605 DFEMA

-621 AAALSCSPKLLEPVM
+621 EIGKSCKPKLMEPIM
-636 QVEIQSIEE
+636 KVEIQTIED
-645 YTGAVTADINRRRGI
+645 YTGAVTADINKRRGI
-660 ISSIDEKSGRK
+660 IISIDEKSGRK
-671 IFAAEVPLA
+671 VFTAEVPLA

-706 AMVPDFIANT
+706 ALVPDFIANT

>member
-1 MGLFCCLIF
+1 
-10 KPQIKQNTIQ
+10 
-20 YSKNQQF
+20 
-27 KFSKMKYNTRNIGII
+27 MKYSTRNIGII

-49 TTLSE
+49 TTLTE

-91 AAVSTQWKKDGTA
+91 AAVSTQWKKGETV

-119 VEVERSLRV
+119 VEVERSLRI

-175 AVLKEIETKLHAV
+175 AVLKEIETKLNTV
-188 PMALQIPI
+188 PMALQIPM
-196 GAEAQFEGVID
+196 GAEDQFEGVID
-207 LIRQKALYWTDETGE
+207 LIRQKALYWTDENGE
-222 TIIEKEIPDDQKAD
+222 TIIEKKIPENYKAD
-236 AEEYRMK
+236 ADEYRMK

-255 FEIFLDPENSIT
+255 FEIFMDPEHNIA
-267 EEMITEALRK
+267 EEMITEALQK

-312 DHLPAIQGKD
+312 DQLPAVQGKD
-322 PETEESVELIRD
+322 PDTEEAVELVRN
-334 ETESFSGLV
+334 EAEFFSGLV

-355 AMLRLYSGKIK
+355 AMLRLYSGSIK

-378 SFRISRILQMQSD
+378 SFRISRILKLQSD
-391 KTLAIEEAKAGDIVA
+391 KTLSIEEGKAGDIVA
-406 LTGIKDSKTG
+406 LTGIKDAKTG
-416 DSLSAVEKPVL
+416 DSLSAVEKPAL

-472 RQTGETLL
+472 LQTGETLL

-549 VPGIEFINLIKG
+549 EPGLEFINLIKG

-574 GFKDA
+574 GFREA

-594 IRLLDGSFHAQ
+594 IRLLDGSFHDQ
-605 DSSAFDFENA
+605 DSAAFDFENA

-621 AAALSCSPKLLEPVM
+621 AAALSCSPKLLEPIM

-660 ISSIDEKSGRK
+660 ISSIDERSGRK
-671 IFAAEVPLA
+671 IFTAEVPLA

-706 AMVPDFIANT
+706 ALALDFIANT

>member
-1 MGLFCCLIF
+1 
-10 KPQIKQNTIQ
+10 
-20 YSKNQQF
+20 
-27 KFSKMKYNTRNIGII
+27 MKYNTRNIGII

-91 AAVSTQWKKDGTA
+91 AAVSTQWKKGGNVF
-104 YNINIIDTPGHIDFA
+104 NINIIDTPGHIDFA

-146 ENVWFQAEKHGISKI
+146 ENVWFQAEKHGIPKI
-161 CFINKMDRIGADFF
+161 CFINKMDRTGADFF
-175 AVLKEIETKLHAV
+175 SVLKEIATKLNTI
-188 PMALQIPI
+188 PLALQIPI
-196 GAEAQFEGVID
+196 GAEDHFEGVID
-207 LIRQKALYWTDETGE
+207 LVKKKALYWIDETGE
-222 TIIEKEIPDDQKAD
+222 TIVEKEIPQSYIQEAD
-236 AEEYRMK
+236 EYRAK
-243 LMETLAEYDETF
+243 LMETLAEHDEAL
-255 FEIFLDPENSIT
+255 FEVFMESEQEASL
-267 EEMITEALRK
+267 EMITACIQR
-277 VCRSGA
+277 VCTARL

-303 AVVTYFPAP
+303 AIADYLPAP
-312 DHLPAIQGKD
+312 EKLPPVQGKD
-322 PETEESVELIRD
+322 PGTGEAIEIERNRAA
-334 ETESFSGLV
+334 SFSGIV

-355 AMLRLYSGKIK
+355 AMLRIYSGTIQP
-366 SGDTVLN
+366 GDTVMN

-378 SFRISRILQMQSD
+378 SFRISRILRMQSD
-391 KTLAIEEAKAGDIVA
+391 KTLSTDEGKAGDIVA
-406 LTGIKDSKTG
+406 LTGIKDAKTG
-416 DSLSAVEKPVL
+416 DSLSASESPVL
-427 LEAITIPAPVIR
+427 LESITIPAPVIR
-439 VSIEPKTN
+439 VAIEPKTN

-472 RQTGETLL
+472 VQTGETLL

-517 ETRTHREKLSKQNGG
+517 KGHTFREKFSKQNGG

-549 VPGIEFINLIKG
+549 EAGLDFTSLIKG
-561 GVIPGEFIPSVEK
+561 GAIPGEFIPSVEK
-574 GFKDA
+574 GFREA
-579 MENGPLKGYPLESMK
+579 MESGPLKGYPLESMS
-594 IRLLDGSFHAQ
+594 IRLLDGSFHPN
-605 DSSAFDFENA
+605 DSAALDFEIA

-621 AAALSCSPKLLEPVM
+621 NAARACSPKFMEPIM

-645 YTGAVTADINRRRGI
+645 YTGAITADISRRRGI
-660 ISSIDEKSGRK
+660 ITSIDERSGRK
-671 IFAAEVPLA
+671 IFTAEIPLA

-691 LTSGRASISMKLSHY
+691 LSSGRASISMKLSHY
-706 AMVPDFIANT
+706 ALVPDFIAET
-716 LVT
+716 LIT

>member
-10 KPQIKQNTIQ
+10 RPRNEENTYL
-20 YSKNQQF
+20 YSQNQQF

-49 TTLSE
+49 TTLTE

-91 AAVSTQWKKDGTA
+91 AAVSTQWKKAETI

-175 AVLKEIETKLHAV
+175 AVLKEIETKLNAV

-196 GAEAQFEGVID
+196 GAEDQFEGVID
-207 LIRQKALYWTDETGE
+207 LIRQKALYWTDENGE
-222 TIIEKEIPDDQKAD
+222 TIIEKEIPEDHKAEAD
-236 AEEYRMK
+236 EYRMK

-255 FEIFLDPENSIT
+255 FEVYMDPENSIT
-267 EEMITEALRK
+267 GEMITEALQK

-312 DHLPAIQGKD
+312 DQLPAVQGKD
-322 PETEESVELIRD
+322 PETEETVELIRN
-334 ETESFSGLV
+334 ETETFSGLV

-355 AMLRLYSGKIK
+355 AMLRLYSGSIK
-366 SGDTVLN
+366 SGDMVLN

-378 SFRISRILQMQSD
+378 SFRISRILKMQSD
-391 KTLAIEEAKAGDIVA
+391 KTLSMEEGKAGDIVA
-406 LTGIKDSKTG
+406 LTGIKDAKTG

-549 VPGIEFINLIKG
+549 EPGLEFINLIKG

-574 GFKDA
+574 GFREA
-579 MENGPLKGYPLESMK
+579 MENGPIKGYPLESMK
-594 IRLLDGSFHAQ
+594 IRLLDGSFHPQ
-605 DSSAFDFENA
+605 DSGAYDFENA

-621 AAALSCSPKLLEPVM
+621 AAALSCSPKLLEPIM

-660 ISSIDEKSGRK
+660 ISSIDERSGRK
-671 IFAAEVPLA
+671 IFTAEVPLA

-706 AMVPDFIANT
+706 ALVPDFIANT

>member
-1 MGLFCCLIF
+1 
-10 KPQIKQNTIQ
+10 
-20 YSKNQQF
+20 
-27 KFSKMKYNTRNIGII
+27 MKYNTRNIGII

-49 TTLSE
+49 TTLTE

-61 LIHKIGNVDD
+61 MIHKIGNVDE

-91 AAVSTQWKKDGTA
+91 AAISTQWKKGNDLF
-104 YNINIIDTPGHIDFA
+104 NINIIDTPGHIDFA

-128 LDSVV
+128 LDSVI

-146 ENVWFQAEKHGISKI
+146 ENVWFQAEKHGIPKI

-175 AVLKEIETKLHAV
+175 AVVNEIKTRLSAV
-188 PMALQIPI
+188 PLALQIPM
-196 GAEAQFEGVID
+196 GSEDRFEGVID
-207 LIRQKALYWTDETGE
+207 LITQKALNWTDENGE
-222 TIIEKEIPDDQKAD
+222 TMIEKSIPEDYQSEAH
-236 AEEYRMK
+236 AFRLK
-243 LMETLAEYDETF
+243 LMESLAESDEAF
-255 FEIFLDPENSIT
+255 FEAFFDAECTIT
-267 EEMITEALRK
+267 EDMIVEAVART
-277 VCRSGA
+277 CQSGSL
-283 AVPVLC
+283 VPVLC

-303 AVVTYFPAP
+303 AVVTYLPAP
-312 DHLPAIQGKD
+312 HQLARIKAKD
-322 PETEESVELIRD
+322 VKTEKPVELERTEEEA
-334 ETESFSGLV
+334 FSGLV
-343 FKVVIDKHMGRL
+343 FKVVIDKHMGKL
-355 AMLRLYSGKIK
+355 AMLRIYSGNIQP
-366 SGDTVLN
+366 GDSVQN

-391 KTLAIEEAKAGDIVA
+391 KTLPVENGKAGDIVA
-406 LTGIKDSKTG
+406 LTGIKDAKTG
-416 DSLSAVEKPVL
+416 DSLSSLERPVL
-427 LEAITIPAPVIR
+427 LESITIPAPVIR

-447 SDEKS
+447 ADEKS

-496 LNHGIEV
+496 LNHGIEI

-517 ETRTHREKLSKQNGG
+517 ETRRHREKLSKQNGG

-538 ITFEIGPRENN
+538 ITFEIGPRENHE
-549 VPGIEFINLIKG
+549 PGLEFINQIKG

-574 GFKDA
+574 GFREA
-579 MENGPLKGYPLESMK
+579 MENGPIGGNPLESMK
-594 IRLLDGSFHAQ
+594 VVLLDGSAHSNDSHAQ
-605 DSSAFDFENA
+605 DFEVA

-621 AAALSCSPKLLEPVM
+621 AIAKACQPKLTEPVM
-636 QVEIQSIEE
+636 QVEIQTIEE
-645 YTGAVTADINRRRGI
+645 YTGAVTTDINKRRGMI
-660 ISSIDEKSGRK
+660 TSIAEKSGRK
-671 IFAAEVPLA
+671 IFTAEVPLA

-706 AMVPDFIANT
+706 ALVPDFMVNT
-716 LVT
+716 LIT

>member
-1 MGLFCCLIF
+1 
-10 KPQIKQNTIQ
+10 
-20 YSKNQQF
+20 
-27 KFSKMKYNTRNIGII
+27 MKYNTRNIGII

-49 TTLSE
+49 TTLTE

-61 LIHKIGNVDD
+61 MIHKIGNVDE

-91 AAVSTQWKKDGTA
+91 AAISTQWKKDDNVF
-104 YNINIIDTPGHIDFA
+104 NINIIDTPGHIDFA

-175 AVLKEIETKLHAV
+175 AVLNEIKTKLNAV
-188 PMALQIPI
+188 PLALQIPI
-196 GAEAQFEGVID
+196 GAEVHFEGVID
-207 LIRQKALYWTDETGE
+207 LIKQKALYWIDENGE
-222 TIIEKEIPDDQKAD
+222 TIIEKEIPELYN
-236 AEEYRMK
+236 AEAHEWRMK
-243 LMETLAEYDETF
+243 LMETLAESDEQF
-255 FEIFLDPENSIT
+255 FEYFLDSETKIS
-267 EEMITEALRK
+267 EEIITEAIKRASLSRNL
-277 VCRSGA
+277 
-283 AVPVLC
+283 VPVLC

-303 AVVTYFPAP
+303 AIVSYLPSP
-312 DHLPAIQGKD
+312 DQLPSVIGKD
-322 PETEESVELIRD
+322 AKTEETVELERNEEEI
-334 ETESFSGLV
+334 FSGLV
-343 FKVVIDKHMGRL
+343 FKVVIDKHMGKL
-355 AMLRLYSGKIK
+355 SMLRIYSGSIQ
-366 SGDTVLN
+366 SGDTVQN

-391 KTLAIEEAKAGDIVA
+391 KTITVDEGKAGDIVA
-406 LTGIKDSKTG
+406 LTGIKDAKTG
-416 DSLSAVEKPVL
+416 DSLSSLEQAVL
-427 LEAITIPAPVIR
+427 LESITIPAPVIR

-447 SDEKS
+447 ADEKS

-460 QEEDPSLVVERD
+460 QEEDPSLFVERD

-496 LNHGIEV
+496 LNHGIEI

-517 ETRTHREKLSKQNGG
+517 ETRTHREKLVKQNGG

-538 ITFEIGPRENN
+538 ITFEIGPRNDG
-549 VPGIEFINLIKG
+549 GIGLEFINQIKG
-561 GVIPGEFIPSVEK
+561 GVIPNEFIPSVEK
-574 GFKDA
+574 GFREA
-579 MENGPLKGYPLESMK
+579 MENGALQGYPMESMK
-594 IRLLDGSFHAQ
+594 VTLLDGSTHSNDSHAQ
-605 DSSAFDFENA
+605 DFEMA

-621 AAALSCSPKLLEPVM
+621 EVGKSCKPKLMEPIM
-636 QVEIQSIEE
+636 KVEIQTIED
-645 YTGAVTADINRRRGI
+645 YTGAVTADINKRRGI
-660 ISSIDEKSGRK
+660 ITSIDEKSGRK
-671 IFAAEVPLA
+671 IFTAEVPLA

-706 AMVPDFIANT
+706 ALVPDFIANT

>member
-1 MGLFCCLIF
+1 
-10 KPQIKQNTIQ
+10 
-20 YSKNQQF
+20 
-27 KFSKMKYNTRNIGII
+27 MKYNTRNIGII

-49 TTLSE
+49 TTLTE

-71 GNTTMDKDIQEKNRG
+71 GNTTMDKDIQERSRG

-91 AAVSTQWKKDGTA
+91 AAVSTQWKKGETV

-146 ENVWFQAEKHGISKI
+146 ENVWFQAEKYGISKI

-196 GAEAQFEGVID
+196 GAEDHFEGVID
-207 LIRQKALYWTDETGE
+207 LIRQKALYWMDENGE
-222 TIIEKEIPDDQKAD
+222 TIIEKEIPENLKAD
-236 AEEYRMK
+236 TDEYRMK
-243 LMETLAEYDETF
+243 LMETLAEYDESF
-255 FEIFLDPENSIT
+255 FEIFMDSENRVT
-267 EEMITEALRK
+267 EEMITEALQR

-312 DHLPAIQGKD
+312 DQLSDIQGKD
-322 PETEESVELIRD
+322 PYTAETVELVRN
-334 ETESFSGLV
+334 ETESLSGLI
-343 FKVVIDKHMGRL
+343 FKVMIDKHMGRL
-355 AMLRLYSGKIK
+355 AMLRIYSGSLQ

-378 SFRISRILQMQSD
+378 SFRISRILKMQSD
-391 KTLAIEEAKAGDIVA
+391 KTISIEVGKAGDIVA
-406 LTGIKDSKTG
+406 LTGIKDAKTG
-416 DSLSAVEKPVL
+416 DSLSAVDKPVL
-427 LEAITIPAPVIR
+427 LEAITIPAPVIM

-452 FGLVLAKI
+452 FGLVLSKI

-472 RQTGETLL
+472 KQTGETLL

-512 REILT
+512 REILA

-549 VPGIEFINLIKG
+549 EPGLEFINLIKG
-561 GVIPGEFIPSVEK
+561 GAIPGEFIPSVEK
-574 GFKDA
+574 GFREA

-594 IRLLDGSFHAQ
+594 ITLLDGSFHDQ
-605 DSSAFDFENA
+605 DSAAYDFEMA

-621 AAALSCSPKLLEPVM
+621 AAAISCSPKLLEPVM
-636 QVEIQSIEE
+636 VVEIQSIEE

-660 ISSIDEKSGRK
+660 ILSIDDKSGRK
-671 IFAAEVPLA
+671 FFTAEVPLA
-680 STFGYISDLRT
+680 TTFGYISDLRT

-706 AMVPDFIANT
+706 ALVPDFIANT
-716 LVT
+716 LIT

>member
-1 MGLFCCLIF
+1 
-10 KPQIKQNTIQ
+10 
-20 YSKNQQF
+20 
-27 KFSKMKYNTRNIGII
+27 MKYNTRNIGII

-49 TTLSE
+49 TTLTE

-91 AAVSTQWKKDGTA
+91 AAVSTQWKKGETV

-119 VEVERSLRV
+119 VEVERSLRI

-175 AVLKEIETKLHAV
+175 AVLKEIETKLNAV
-188 PMALQIPI
+188 PMALQIPM
-196 GAEAQFEGVID
+196 GAEDQFEGVID
-207 LIRQKALYWTDETGE
+207 LIRQKALYWTDENGE
-222 TIIEKEIPDDQKAD
+222 TIIEKKIPENYKAD
-236 AEEYRMK
+236 ADEYRMK

-255 FEIFLDPENSIT
+255 FEIFMDPEHNIA
-267 EEMITEALRK
+267 EEMITEALQK

-312 DHLPAIQGKD
+312 DQLPAVQGKD
-322 PETEESVELIRD
+322 PDTEEAVELVRN
-334 ETESFSGLV
+334 EAEFFSGLV

-355 AMLRLYSGKIK
+355 AMLRLYSGSIK

-378 SFRISRILQMQSD
+378 SFRISRILKLQSD
-391 KTLAIEEAKAGDIVA
+391 KTLSIEEGKAGDIVA
-406 LTGIKDSKTG
+406 LTGIKDAKTG
-416 DSLSAVEKPVL
+416 DSLSAVEKPAL

-472 RQTGETLL
+472 LQTGETLL

-549 VPGIEFINLIKG
+549 EPGLEFINLIKG

-574 GFKDA
+574 GFREA

-594 IRLLDGSFHAQ
+594 IRLLDGSFHDQ
-605 DSSAFDFENA
+605 DSAAFDFENA

-621 AAALSCSPKLLEPVM
+621 AAALSCSPKLLEPIM

-660 ISSIDEKSGRK
+660 ISSIDERSGRK
-671 IFAAEVPLA
+671 IFTAEVPLA

-706 AMVPDFIANT
+706 ALVPDFIANT